1 MKFIKFMWKNLISYG
16 NDLQEYVFSTEPQL
30 VLVTGENGAGK
41 SSIKEALTVS
51 AYGKSAIRKMKD
63 IPNWINKNAY
73 TYNEFE
79 TSKGD
84 RVIIER
90 GIDPNFSSIQVN
102 GSPYNLPDK
111 RKIDEF
117 VESELL
123 NLNFPIFCNT
133 ISLSFDD
140 FKSFVNLSAADKR
153 KIVDPMFGID
163 LLTDMRANIKGDLK
177 ENQKS
182 LDIID
187 STIIKNNT
195 LLDSSLSQLTALREK
210 IEEAVVDRSNEINED
225 ITTKTT
231 VKNLHKAQYDTIKNK
246 IAGITAKATEFR
258 QASANCN
265 ARITEFDKKLTIFEN
280 NQCPHCLSDL
290 TGDTA
295 QRIKTSIEEKKLAE
309 DILLEK
315 IRKNQQTAINLI
327 HDLTKDQDVEKD
339 IFYKI
344 NGEIAALEKEL
355 IASNAT
361 KPDNQEESIQKIIDT
376 IKADISESEI
386 DSKQYEDNL
395 ELYGMLDEVLS
406 DGGIKKVLIDR
417 VIPLLNN
424 RISELCDRLEFK
436 FNFEF
441 DSDFNPLIRYLGMDI
456 SPESLSTG
464 QRKKMNLI
472 VLLSFIE
479 LIKLKH
485 NNMNVMFLDEIFSG
499 LDKKNVYKSIEI
511 LREYADKYKMTIFV
525 VSHETLPEE
534 FFDQRISVTMPSHF
548 SEMTVSSNIRQEQ
561 EPAVVN

>member
-1 MKFIKFMWKNLISYG
+1 MKFIKMRWKNLISYG
-16 NDLQEYVFSTEPQL
+16 NNIQEYVFSTKPQL
-30 VLVTGENGAGK
+30 VLIEGENGSGK

-51 AYGKSAIRKMKD
+51 AYGRSAIRKMKD

-84 RVIIER
+84 SVIIER
-90 GIDPNFSSIQVN
+90 GIDPNFSSIKVN

-140 FKSFVNLSAADKR
+140 FKSFVNLSASDKR

-163 LLTDMRANIKGDLK
+163 LLTDMKANIKDDLK
-177 ENQKS
+177 DNK
-182 LDIID
+182 
-187 STIIKNNT
+187 KNLELLESGINNNTT
-195 LLDSSLSQLTALREK
+195 LLDSSLSQLTKLREK
-210 IEEAVVDRSNEINED
+210 IEVEVKDRSNEISES
-225 ITTKTT
+225 IIVKTT
-231 VKNLHKAQYDTIKNK
+231 IRDLHKSRYDTIK
-246 IAGITAKATEFR
+246 AKLEAIRVKASEFR
-258 QASANCN
+258 QKSADSS
-265 ARITEFDKKLTIFEN
+265 AKITEFYKKLTIFEN
-280 NQCPHCLSDL
+280 NKCPHCLSDL
-290 TGDTA
+290 TGESA
-295 QRIKTSIEEKKLAE
+295 QQIKTSIEEKRKAE

-315 IRKNQQTAINLI
+315 IRKNQTTAKNLI
-327 HDLTKDQDVEKD
+327 ESLVVDQDVEKD

-344 NGEIAALEKEL
+344 NGEITALENEL
-355 IASNAT
+355 IAT
-361 KPDNQEESIQKIIDT
+361 KEDKPDNQEESIQKIIET
-376 IKADISESEI
+376 IKEDIKTSSADSN
-386 DSKQYEDNL
+386 QYRDNL
-395 ELYGMLDEVLS
+395 ELYGMLDEILS
-406 DGGIKKVLIDR
+406 DGGIKKMLIDR

-424 RISELCDRLEFK
+424 RIAELCDRLEFK
-436 FNFEF
+436 FDFEF
-441 DSDFNPLIRYLGMDI
+441 DSEFNPMIRYLGMDI

-472 VLLSFIE
+472 VLLAFIE

-511 LREYADKYKMTIFV
+511 LREYADKYNMTIFV

-548 SEMTVSSNIRQEQ
+548 SEIKVSSNIRPEQ
-561 EPAVVN
+561 EPLMIT